1 MQPTTRNIVL
11 CVDDDNALLQL
22 HETALEAHGCVVM
35 LARDGRQ
42 ALRLAAARH
51 LDAVILDYSMPD
63 MNGEEVATELKRI
76 QPKIP
81 IILFSGSYDIPQS
94 ALMRVDAFVAKGE
107 GLRPLLTVLQR
118 LLQSPSAE
126 PPASRR
132 FPRYPVQ
139 VPFAVTVD
147 RHGISTILHG
157 MSSALGEGGIGGKI
171 DGTLAP
177 GEVVVVR
184 ISDSRLGMPL
194 EPRAQVRYRK
204 GGSYGLAFFEPS
216 PEQQANVRRFCGQV
230 AHM

>member
-11 CVDDDNALLQL
+11 CVDDDDALLQL
-22 HETALEAHGCVVM
+22 HETALEAHGCLVM

-63 MNGEEVATELKRI
+63 MNGGDVASELKRI
-76 QPKIP
+76 QPNTP

-94 ALMRVDAFVAKGE
+94 ALQQVDAFVAKGE

-118 LLQSPSAE
+118 LLQSSAE
-126 PPASRR
+126 TPAARR

-147 RHGISTILHG
+147 RQGISTILHG

-177 GEVVVVR
+177 GEVVMVR
-184 ISDSRLGMPL
+184 ISDSRLGIPL

-230 AHM
+230 AHI